1 MFRQVLG
8 STLTAEQKL
17 EQERINAVRDDET
30 SSRHSRVHFADAIQ
44 VPMTEAQREAYRKLM
59 TEEIIA
65 LKIPRKL
72 QMQAVDYLC
81 WTVDE
86 SKIAGILDPQQIA
99 VFKKQ
104 APVAANM
111 KPYLEQQGIKT

>member
-1 MFRQVLG
+1 MQ
-8 STLTAEQKL
+8 SK
-17 EQERINAVRDDET
+17 
-30 SSRHSRVHFADAIQ
+30 

-111 KPYLEQQGIKT
+111 KPYLEQQGIKLP